1 MRIDGL
7 EGILEIEEFI
17 SEEYCRAL
25 IDYMESNGKNWV
37 DWVGNRPE
45 LTEHGFKDSELLDS
59 VYERIQSL
67 FNSELYRVRRFN
79 AVQRALYGN
88 GLDLH
93 ADTEGNAD
101 IKFST
106 ILYLN
111 DDFIGGYLVY
121 PQQKLAIKPKPG
133 KLVVHSGNIS
143 HFVSSFN
150 QDAIRY
156 YMTSFIFKK
165 D

>member
-1 MRIDGL
+1 VRIDGL
-7 EGILEIEEFI
+7 EGILEIDDFI
-17 SEEYCRAL
+17 SDEYCRAL
-25 IDYMESNGKNWV
+25 IDYMEESGQNWTG
-37 DWVGNRPE
+37 DRPE
-45 LTEHGFKDSELLDS
+45 ITEQCFDGTELLDF
-59 VYERIQSL
+59 VYEGIEKL
-67 FNSELYRVRRFN
+67 FNSEIYQVRRFN

>member
-7 EGILEIEEFI
+7 EGIIEIDDFI

-25 IDYMESNGKNWV
+25 IDHMETNEKNWTG
-37 DWVGNRPE
+37 DRPE
-45 LTEHGFKDSELLDS
+45 ITEYCFENNELLNS

-67 FNSELYRVRRFN
+67 FNSEQYLVRRFN
-79 AVQRALYGN
+79 AIQRALYGN

-93 ADTEGNAD
+93 ADAEGNAN

-111 DDFIGGYLVY
+111 NNFTGGYLVY
-121 PQQKLAIKPKPG
+121 PEQKLAIKPKPG
-133 KLVVHSGNIS
+133 KLVIHSSKIS

-150 QDAIRY
+150 QDAVRY
-156 YMTSFIFKK
+156 YMASFIFEKE
-165 D
+165 